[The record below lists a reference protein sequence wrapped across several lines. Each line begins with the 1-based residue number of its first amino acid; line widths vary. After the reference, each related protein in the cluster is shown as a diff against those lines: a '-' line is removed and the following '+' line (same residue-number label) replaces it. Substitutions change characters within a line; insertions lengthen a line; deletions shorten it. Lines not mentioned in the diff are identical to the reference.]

1 MSEWSALSLW
11 LFWIS
16 AFALLAAAVAAW
28 GWRRAHAFSHRR
40 REEHAAPS
48 YQSELLHAL
57 YNRSPVV
64 FSIID
69 RQGRF
74 LDINRDPTAL
84 FGYSKEELAGQ
95 PFARLLEQGSQDN
108 TLQIFHQTLQG
119 ENCSLD
125 IRVRD
130 KAGQPIDLNIA
141 TSPLIRRGK
150 TVAIL
155 AFIQD
160 ISERKRTLERNHFMA
175 YYDDMTGLPNRRHF
189 TNRLNKKIKEFE
201 GAERKPAIC
210 YLDVDGFKLV
220 NTSFGRDFG
229 DMLLLQVA
237 ERLMRYLSEHGDLA
251 RMEGDEF
258 AGYLGEVANEEQAA
272 DKVREL
278 MKMLEEPFELNGVPI
293 HLSVSIGVAVGVPGD
308 DAGAML
314 RKADTAL
321 HKAKDNGRNDY
332 QFHAKEMDPVSMDK
346 LTFQHEMRKAL
357 AGGEFQLYYQPQ
369 YDLVCGRIVGMEAL
383 LRWQHPERGFI
394 SPAEFIPAAEESGII
409 VPLGDWVLEEACR
422 QNKVW
427 QQDRRI
433 PKIPVA
439 VNLSMRQFFRRDLTG
454 KVTEVLAQTGL
465 EPKYLEFEITESMT
479 MDVERATHCLEE
491 LRELGVQVSIDDFG
505 TGYSSFHYLKK
516 LPIGRLKIDRSF
528 VSDIQQ
534 DPGDAAIVAAIIAM
548 AHNLQLQ
555 VIAEGV
561 ETEEQRSFLRQHRCD
576 EMQGYLGSPPV
587 PPEVMHR
594 LLADF
599 VSGQAMQQNYAETA
613 AASEGGA
620 G

>member
-1 MSEWSALSLW
+1 MRLRGRS
-11 LFWIS
+11 
-16 AFALLAAAVAAW
+16 
-28 GWRRAHAFSHRR
+28 
-40 REEHAAPS
+40 S
-48 YQSELLHAL
+48 YQFELLDAL
-57 YNRSPVV
+57 YNHSPVV

-74 LDINRDPTAL
+74 LDINRDPSDL
-84 FGYSKEELAGQ
+84 FGYSKEDLAGKS
-95 PFARLLEQGSQDN
+95 FVNLLEPGCREE
-108 TLQIFHQTLQG
+108 TLRIFHQTLRG
-119 ENCSLD
+119 ENGSLD
-125 IRVRD
+125 IRFIN
-130 KAGQPIDLNIA
+130 KSGAPMDLNIA

-150 TVAIL
+150 TIAIL

-160 ISERKRTLERNHFMA
+160 ISERKRTLERNHYMA

-189 TNRLNKKIKEFE
+189 TNRLNRKISEFSE
-201 GAERKPAIC
+201 SRLRPAIC

-237 ERLMRYLSEHGDLA
+237 ERLMRYLSEHGELA

-258 AGYLGEVANEEQAA
+258 AGYLGEVASEEEAA
-272 DKVREL
+272 AKVREL
-278 MKMLEEPFELNGVPI
+278 MKFLEEPFELNGVPI
-293 HLSVSIGVAVGVPGD
+293 HLSVSIGVAVQVRGD
-308 DAGAML
+308 DAGMML

-321 HKAKDNGRNDY
+321 HRVKDNGRNDY
-332 QFHAKEMDPVSMDK
+332 QFHVSDMDPESMDK

-357 AGGEFQLYYQPQ
+357 ANGEFKLYYQPQ
-369 YDLVCGRIVGMEAL
+369 FDLSCGRIVGMEAL

-394 SPAEFIPAAEESGII
+394 SPVEFIPAAEESGII

-422 QNKVW
+422 QNKIW
-427 QQDRRI
+427 QQDPDMAR
-433 PKIPVA
+433 IPVA

-454 KVTEVLAQTGL
+454 KVAEVLAQTGL
-465 EPKYLEFEITESMT
+465 EPKYLEFEITESLT
-479 MDVERATHCLEE
+479 MDVERASHCLEQ

-505 TGYSSFHYLKK
+505 TGYSSFHYLKS

-561 ETEEQRSFLRQHRCD
+561 ETEEQMRFLRSHRCD
-576 EMQGYLGSPPV
+576 EMQGYFGSPPV
-587 PPEVMHR
+587 PPDEMYR
-594 LLADF
+594 LLEDF
-599 VSGQAMQQNYAETA
+599 SAGHVLLQSYAEA
-613 AASEGGA
+613 AVGSEGSVV
-620 G
+620 